1 MLMYFIKAEMDRIG
15 TIESDNAVA
24 LCIDFFK
31 TMRNRGT
38 MIMPPPRPLRATMV
52 PAKMPTNM
60 DGQS

>member
-1 MLMYFIKAEMDRIG
+1 MLMYFIKAEIDRIG

-31 TMRNRGT
+31 IMRNRGT
-38 MIMPPPRPLRATMV
+38 IIMPPPKPLRATIV
-52 PAKMPTNM
+52 PAKIPTSM

>member
-1 MLMYFIKAEMDRIG
+1 MYFIKAEMDRIG
-15 TIESDNAVA
+15 TMESDKAVA

-31 TMRNRGT
+31 IIRKSGT
-38 MIMPPPRPLRATMV
+38 IIMPPPRPLRATMV